1 MATQLCPRCGAE
13 VNENAEYCK
22 TCGTPLGQAKPE
34 AVEPK
39 AEDVKVEA
47 AQLQAEPV
55 EAVKAEAAEP
65 QTEPVEEVKAEPVEE
80 VKAEPAEEVKTETA
94 EPETDKET

>member
-1 MATQLCPRCGAE
+1 MAVQLCPRCGAE

-22 TCGTPLGQAKPE
+22 TCGTPISPIEPKAKPE

-47 AQLQAEPV
+47 AEHQAEPV
-55 EAVKAEAAEP
+55 EAVKAETAEP
-65 QTEPVEEVKAEPVEE
+65 QTEPIEEVKAEPVEE
-80 VKAEPAEEVKTETA
+80 VICANNSC
-94 EPETDKET
+94 